1 MRQRCCNLVL
11 FLFVLPY
18 LPASQLLARAGLG
31 LLPLSLNGEWTL
43 SIHGH
48 RVKRIT
54 VPSTYLPV
62 GGASLE
68 RLPSAEAEPENHGTS
83 L

>member
-1 MRQRCCNLVL
+1 MRPRCSNLVL
-11 FLFVLPY
+11 FLVVLLY
-18 LPASQLLARAGLG
+18 LPASQLLAQAAQRA
-31 LLPLSLNGEWTL
+31 LPLNLNGEWKF

-48 RVKRIT
+48 RLKTIT

-68 RLPSAEAEPENHGTS
+68 RLPSAEAEPEDHGTS

>member
-1 MRQRCCNLVL
+1 MRQRCSNLVL
-11 FLFVLPY
+11 FLVVLLT
-18 LPASQLLARAGLG
+18 LPASQLLAQAGQG
-31 LLPLSLNGEWTL
+31 ALSLNLNGEWTF

-48 RVKRIT
+48 RMKTIA